1 MPVCKKRN
9 TKEKMCHVLLKPP
22 LARFP
27 LCTLRI
33 ALPGA
38 SLTFTVVSEAN
49 FERIK
54 GNWATQGLVPI
65 VAPCQDC
72 PYLHIL
78 SFFLINWKWSWLI
91 KIWRQELDAFWF
103 PVLVPFYA
111 YQDRITHHLDPSVPA
126 FGGGSQFCATL
137 SSDFINFNFKLWVT
151 EDSFVMIC
159 EFLWPNRGY

>member
-1 MPVCKKRN
+1 MGGSLHLIPKDGFTYIQERDCESSKTNKQTLTSRRIDVLRRFPFPTLTLGLICLRSPQAAMCVCVCVPVCRKRN
-9 TKEKMCHVLLKPP
+9 TKEEMCRVLLKPP

-27 LCTLRI
+27 LCTLRV

-78 SFFLINWKWSWLI
+78 SFFFLINCK
-91 KIWRQELDAFWF
+91 
-103 PVLVPFYA
+103 
-111 YQDRITHHLDPSVPA
+111 
-126 FGGGSQFCATL
+126 
-137 SSDFINFNFKLWVT
+137 
-151 EDSFVMIC
+151 
-159 EFLWPNRGY
+159 